1 MKLICLIPARKNSQ
15 RFKNK
20 NFKLIK
26 NLPLI
31 NHTINLAKKLK
42 SFKKI
47 IVSTDSKKILSL
59 QKKYKNI
66 VFLKRPSKFSNST
79 TLMKD
84 VIKHAIDSLQINKS
98 EYEAIAILQPTSPL
112 RKLKTIEK
120 AIKIFKNKKP
130 DYLATVRRLKHTEH
144 PYMIISSNK
153 KKAFSKKFNF
163 LISNKRN
170 KLNFYSLDGGVIF
183 ILNINNKSYELKGKG
198 EFLEINFPETID
210 IDYKEDFE
218 LAKKFI

>member
-1 MKLICLIPARKNSQ
+1 MKLICLIPARKHSQ

-20 NFKLIK
+20 NLKLLN

-31 NHTINLAKKLK
+31 NHTINLAQKLK
-42 SFKKI
+42 NFKKI

-59 QKKYKNI
+59 KKKYKKI
-66 VFLKRPSKFSNST
+66 VFLKRPFKFSTSK

-84 VIKHAIDSLQINKS
+84 VVKHAINNLKINKS

-144 PYMIISSNK
+144 PSMIISSSK
-153 KKAFSKKFNF
+153 KKTFSKKFNF
-163 LISNKRN
+163 LIKNKRN

-183 ILNINNKSYELKGKG
+183 ILNINNKSYELRGKG

-210 IDYKEDFE
+210 IDYKEDLE
-218 LAKKFI
+218 LAKKFV

>member
-1 MKLICLIPARKNSQ
+1 MKLICLIPARNNSQ

-20 NFKLIK
+20 NFKLLK

-31 NHTINLAKKLK
+31 NHTINFAQKIN

-47 IVSTDSKKILSL
+47 IVSTDSRKILSL
-59 QKKYKNI
+59 KKKYKNI

-79 TLMKD
+79 TLMKE
-84 VIKHAIDSLQINKS
+84 VVKHAINSLQINKS

-112 RKLKTIEK
+112 RTLKTIDK
-120 AIKIFKNKKP
+120 AIKIFKKKKP
-130 DYLATVRRLKHTEH
+130 DYLATVRRLRHTEH

-153 KKAFSKKFNF
+153 KKIFSKKFNF
-163 LISNKRN
+163 LINNKRN

>member
-1 MKLICLIPARKNSQ
+1 MKLICLIPARNNSQ

-20 NFKLIK
+20 NLKLLK

-31 NHTINLAKKLK
+31 NHTINLAQKLK

-59 QKKYKNI
+59 KKKYKKI
-66 VFLKRPSKFSNST
+66 VFLKRPSKFSFST

-84 VIKHAIDSLQINKS
+84 VVKHAINSLRINKS
-98 EYEAIAILQPTSPL
+98 EYDAIAILQPTSPL
-112 RKLKTIEK
+112 RKLKTIKK
-120 AIKIFKNKKP
+120 AIKIFIKKKP

-144 PYMIISSNK
+144 PNMIISSHK
-153 KKAFSKKFNF
+153 KKNFSKKFNF
-163 LISNKRN
+163 LINNKRN

-183 ILNINNKSYELKGKG
+183 ILNINSKSYELKGKG
-198 EFLEINFPETID
+198 EFLEINFPESID
-210 IDYKEDFE
+210 IDYKEDLE